1 VPARRKLTD
10 RQPPTKEHVTG
21 LVEEIRGR
29 LETEGC
35 PDAGT
40 LPGAPAAAMEWLIE
54 HHRTPRHYH
63 APGTEADNLRD
74 ALVIHAYVASRVLLD
89 VYDVGRAGGMRWDQ
103 FSDRDGLWTH
113 GHQVH
118 AERARSLTDWLAPA
132 PRPARVLP
140 TGRPRPSPAPVTAA
154 DVAELVEAARG
165 FLRARRG
172 FAVPAD
178 SDFLTLTCEE
188 LEAHADPPA
197 GIATDVRALRL
208 AAACAVQDLAD
219 VRTQRVMA
227 GAAPGPTGYSA
238 AAQSALARLKTALAR
253 TAR

>member
-1 VPARRKLTD
+1 MPARRKLTD

-21 LVEEIRGR
+21 LVEEIRDR
-29 LETEGC
+29 LDTDGC

-40 LPGAPAAAMEWLIE
+40 LPAAPAAAMEWLIE

-63 APGTEADNLRD
+63 APETEADNLRD
-74 ALVIHAYVASRVLLD
+74 ALVIHAYVTSRLLLD
-89 VYDVGRAGGMRWDQ
+89 VYDVGRAAGMRWDQ

-118 AERARSLTDWLAPA
+118 TERARSLTDWLAP
-132 PRPARVLP
+132 PRPARALP
-140 TGRPRPSPAPVTAA
+140 TVRHRPSPAPVPAA
-154 DVAELVEAARG
+154 EVAELVEAARE
-165 FLRARRG
+165 FLRQRHG

-178 SDFLTLTCEE
+178 SDFLTLTCED

-197 GIATDVRALRL
+197 GIATDLRALRL

-219 VRTQRVMA
+219 EQTQRVVA

-238 AAQSALARLKTALAR
+238 AAQSALARLKRALAR
-253 TAR
+253 TRR